1 MSVKRPAENATKARI
16 LEAFDDL
23 GNEYESLEQQVQ
35 QLQKE
40 LKSAQTAPK
49 TAPEPATK
57 ATPAPIS
64 APTLEVK
71 PVKAFP
77 QSDGQKSDG
86 QNKMESTLKLL
97 EQLQSGISSTLA
109 ELSEK
114 LSVEAGKLEDLS
126 ETTQL
131 ERTELG
137 ELYELTLADD
147 SLDKLLSEYEA
158 TAKTSKEAFST
169 RKEALEAK
177 LLELRRAWEL
187 EQESQAKAIQDRN
200 LLSSTTQKREAE
212 EYKYALELSRK
223 LGEEQY
229 QASQLE
235 LNKARIDRKEVQ
247 DKEWAEAEKLLAERE
262 KNQLEASTKVEGIKA
277 EKEAAIKK
285 AEAEGMGIGNKQ
297 ARVKADLL
305 GKEIEGQNRI
315 FVQRISGLQ
324 ARVDIQQNRIAA
336 LSKQLETAS
345 RQMQE
350 LAAKAIEGSANS
362 SSLQAF
368 KDLAMEQAK
377 SQSKTKS

>member
-1 MSVKRPAENATKARI
+1 MSVKRPADAATKAKI
-16 LEAFDDL
+16 LEAFDEL
-23 GNEYESLEQQVQ
+23 SNEYGSLEKHVKE
-35 QLQKE
+35 LQKE
-40 LKSAQTAPK
+40 LKTVQTVHRAAAEAAAKP
-49 TAPEPATK
+49 
-57 ATPAPIS
+57 

-71 PVKAFP
+71 PVKAAP
-77 QSDGQKSDG
+77 TSTDG

-97 EQLQSGISSTLA
+97 EQLQAGISSTLA

-131 ERTELG
+131 ERTELS
-137 ELYELTLADD
+137 ELYELTLSDD
-147 SLDKLLSEYEA
+147 SLDKLLSEYEE

-187 EQESQAKAIQDRN
+187 EQETHAKTIQDRN

-235 LNKARIDRKEVQ
+235 LNRKRAERKEVQ
-247 DKEWAEAEKLLAERE
+247 EKVWAEAEKLLAERE
-262 KNQLEASTKVEGIKA
+262 KNQLEATTKVEGIKA
-277 EKEAAIKK
+277 ETEAAIKK

-305 GKEIEGQNRI
+305 GKEIEGQRRI
-315 FVQRISGLQ
+315 FEQRITGLQ
-324 ARVDIQQNRIAA
+324 ARADIQQNRIAA

>member
-1 MSVKRPAENATKARI
+1 MSIKRPAENATKARI

-23 GNEYESLEQQVQ
+23 GNEYENLEQQVQ

-49 TAPEPATK
+49 TAPEATSK
-57 ATPAPIS
+57 TIP

-71 PVKAFP
+71 PVKATF
-77 QSDGQKSDG
+77 SDG

-97 EQLQSGISSTLA
+97 EQLQAGISSTLA

-126 ETTQL
+126 ETTLL
-131 ERTELG
+131 ERSELG

-147 SLDKLLSEYEA
+147 SLDKLLSEYEE
-158 TAKTSKEAFST
+158 TAKTSKEAFSA

-187 EQESQAKAIQDRN
+187 EQESHAKTIQDRN

-235 LNKARIDRKEVQ
+235 LNRKRAERKEVQ
-247 DKEWAEAEKLLAERE
+247 EKEWAEAEKLLAERE
-262 KNQLEASTKVEGIKA
+262 KNQLEAATKVEGIKA

-285 AEAEGMGIGNKQ
+285 AEAEGTGIGNKQ

-324 ARVDIQQNRIAA
+324 ARADLQQNRIAL